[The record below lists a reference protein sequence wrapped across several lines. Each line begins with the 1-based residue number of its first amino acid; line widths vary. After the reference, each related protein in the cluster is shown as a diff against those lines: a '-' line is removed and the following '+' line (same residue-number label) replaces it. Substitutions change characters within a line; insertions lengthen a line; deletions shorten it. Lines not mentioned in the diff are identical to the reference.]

1 MGEGSSFSWYATT
14 EQIQQKNQ
22 AFIVCSWIIFS
33 KYAWVIPLKDK
44 RRISIVNGFRKIA
57 SEGRKP
63 NKIWVDQVGE
73 FYNNLFKRFLG
84 INNIKMYSTYNKGEY
99 VVAVRFI
106 RDLKNKTFKYM
117 TAVSKNIYFDVL
129 DDIVNRYNNVV
140 HRTIKMKPI
149 NVTSNS

>member
-1 MGEGSSFSWYATT
+1 M
-14 EQIQQKNQ
+14 
-22 AFIVCSWIIFS
+22 
-33 KYAWVIPLKDK
+33 
-44 RRISIVNGFRKIA
+44 
-57 SEGRKP
+57 
-63 NKIWVDQVGE
+63 WVDQVGE

-99 VVAVRFI
+99 VVAVRFT

-129 DDIVNRYNNVV
+129 DDIVNRYNNAV

-149 NVTSNS
+149 NVTSNSQAEYSEDSNEKKILNLKLVIMLGFQNTKTVLLKDILKIGQKKL